1 MSPLNLL
8 WIYPLSAS
16 SGAACICLL
25 VAAKRGD
32 EHGED

>member
-1 MSPLNLL
+1 MSPLHLL
-8 WIYPLSAS
+8 WICPLSAS
-16 SGAACICLL
+16 IGVVWTCLL